1 MDLKKH
7 IQDHKS
13 EFDEHKVSQ
22 RADASF
28 EALLRKELH
37 QPRKGKVVYIKYFAV
52 AASVALLVTT
62 AMWFYDVQQEAEKR
76 TEIISNLEDT
86 STGTRLEAVYEF
98 TDDFKK
104 EDQQII
110 DVLIEKLLTDTNA
123 NVKIAIIDALLDY
136 PSNEKIRQSI
146 IQALEKETKPNV
158 QIKLIKALRILKETR
173 AQGPLEDIIK
183 DDTTFDIVKSTATLA
198 MADLKK

>member
-7 IQDHKS
+7 IQDHRS

-22 RADASF
+22 RADVSF
-28 EALLRKELH
+28 EALLKKELH
-37 QPRKGKVVYIKYFAV
+37 QPRKGRVVYMKYFSV
-52 AASVALLVTT
+52 AASIALLVTSVL
-62 AMWFYDVQQEAEKR
+62 WFYDYQQEVEKR

-104 EDQQII
+104 EDQAII
-110 DVLIEKLLTDTNA
+110 DVLIEKLLNDTNA

-136 PSNEKIRQSI
+136 PGNEKIRQSI

-173 AQGPLEDIIK
+173 ARGPLEEIIK
-183 DDTTFDIVKSTATLA
+183 DETTFDIVKSNATLA